1 MPVVIIINS
10 VWTVKTKKAQI
21 MRRRRPNQLSIKPAK
36 AYILGK
42 AGVGKSALIV
52 RFMTR
57 RFIGEYARAIEGTY
71 KYHIETEN
79 EEVELEIADTAGENT
94 AEKLSLISRRG
105 DIFIILYSITDRSSF
120 EEAKRI
126 ARFVKDST
134 ADSVAI
140 AIVANK
146 CDLEHFRR
154 VKYEEGESLSMELNC
169 AFHEVTTSEDNKQAR
184 EVVQKSVSSFIR
196 SREKMKDSGNLKVP
210 SFVKRTPSFEKS
222 EKKKRLGRFSQDS
235 SKTLS
240 RPFEFHTRMR
250 RIEEG
255 DGEDYKVNNNNNNNN
270 RISNAFDSK
279 NNDRV
284 NKKDALSSEAINRTQ
299 GPFNVEKV
307 KSATSKKLHSPTEKT
322 GDYFNDDKPK
332 IPFTVHKVKG
342 SSAGELKRP
351 LPVDKLRSRSSYNW
365 TENSVS
371 EEKPKQSSKG
381 PFSLDRLRSQ
391 STEKLRPSS
400 SSDRPKSSTSSF
412 TRMKDG
418 LMGRTKA
425 LRRKPIYL

>member
-1 MPVVIIINS
+1 
-10 VWTVKTKKAQI
+10 

-71 KYHIETEN
+71 KYQIETEN

-235 SKTLS
+235 SKALS

-255 DGEDYKVNNNNNNNN
+255 DGEDYKVNNNTNNNNNNN

-284 NKKDALSSEAINRTQ
+284 NKKDALSSEAKNRTQ

-371 EEKPKQSSKG
+371 EEKLKQSSKG